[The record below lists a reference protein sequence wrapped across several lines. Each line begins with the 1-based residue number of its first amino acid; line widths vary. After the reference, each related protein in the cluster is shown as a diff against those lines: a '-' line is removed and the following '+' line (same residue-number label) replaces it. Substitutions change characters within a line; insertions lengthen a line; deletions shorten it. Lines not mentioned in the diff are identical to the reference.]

1 MEAPPRR
8 RMTAPDALRR
18 AADTV
23 EACAYGERSDAII
36 TLLARLCERVAMGT
50 WCEDECEALVR
61 LVRAG

>member
-1 MEAPPRR
+1 
-8 RMTAPDALRR
+8 MTAPEALRR

-50 WCEDECEALVR
+50 ACQDEVEALVR
-61 LVRAG
+61 LVRG